1 MILVGIGVDCWC
13 DRVVVILFLCFSMDY
28 VVDGIVML
36 GGRKIG
42 LGVGR
47 FKLLLSYFLINEIL
61 FLFSVLVWWWW
72 S

>member
-1 MILVGIGVDCWC
+1 MILVGIDVDCWC

-42 LGVGR
+42 LGVGW
-47 FKLLLSYFLINEIL
+47 FKLLLSYF
-61 FLFSVLVWWWW
+61 FLMKYYFCLVC
-72 S
+72 